1 MLTRRTA
8 LLATGAFALLPG
20 ASRARPS
27 ARGNPEVEALAAQA
41 GFNGVI
47 ATGRNGRVDYI
58 RAFGAADLEAHV
70 PLRADSLFCIASISK
85 WLTAAAVLRLV
96 DRNRLSLDAPI
107 TEWLPAYRADTGA
120 RLNLRR
126 LLSNTSGVPTAPF
139 GAAVNEDRSLLT
151 RPVPIDEAIRRFCQ
165 GDLAF
170 EPGTRF
176 DYAFTNWIII
186 LAIIEAVTG
195 RPYPAA
201 MRNLVLDQLGLR
213 RTDVTDALA
222 GSRATAVSYRTLS
235 PILRQTN
242 DRLPMMAAAAGFYS
256 DAAGLVRAAHGIF
269 DRNFLSA
276 GSQRTLRNVVVPT
289 EDYALGGRI
298 RSLQIGGRAVETAW
312 NTGSSAG
319 YRSLMVH
326 RFDTHTTAIVLNNA
340 SMAGDVRARLAERL
354 IGASSGA

>member
-20 ASRARPS
+20 AVRARPPVR
-27 ARGNPEVEALAAQA
+27 ANPEVEAMARQA
-41 GFNGVI
+41 GFNGVL
-47 ATGRNGRVDYI
+47 ATGRNGVVDYV
-58 RAFGAADLEAHV
+58 RAFGAADIEANS

-96 DRNRLSLDAPI
+96 DRNLLSLDAPI
-107 TEWLPAYRADTGA
+107 TQWLPAYRADTGA

-139 GAAVNEDRSLLT
+139 GAAVNADRALLT
-151 RPVPIDEAIRRFCQ
+151 RPVPTDEAIRRFCQ

-170 EPGTRF
+170 EPGARF

-201 MRNLVLDQLGLR
+201 MRNLVLDPLGLR

-222 GSRATAVSYRTLS
+222 QSRDTAISYRTLS
-235 PILRQTN
+235 PVLRQTN

-269 DRNFLSA
+269 DRTFLSA
-276 GSQRTLRNVVVPT
+276 AAQRVLRTVVVPA

-298 RSLQIGGRAVETAW
+298 RTLQIGGRAVQAAW

-319 YRSLMVH
+319 YRSLLVH
-326 RFDTHTTAIVLNNA
+326 RFDTHATAIVLNNG
-340 SMAGDVRARLAERL
+340 SMAGDLRARLADRL
-354 IGASSGA
+354 IGASPGA